1 MCRSL
6 QVLTTL
12 AKKNLPTQQNPQ
24 HLKKIYA
31 NNACPLRPRKA
42 AMWGEFVTTY
52 LPGSAAT
59 VLLSDRWFIVKS
71 NLVGEVIVLFDVR
84 LLGERV
90 TCRFLKC
97 LLHVDCVLGT
107 CFEEWD
113 FALVLAPDLQLLGSN
128 LMKNAIVF
136 RTRLMTTCY
145 KQYIIDKIVNEV
157 QWTRW
162 SIGMEHIG

>member
-24 HLKKIYA
+24 HLKKMYA
-31 NNACPLRPRKA
+31 SNARPLRPRKA
-42 AMWGEFVTTY
+42 AMWGEFVTTH
-52 LPGSAAT
+52 LPDSAAT

-107 CFEEWD
+107 CFEERD
-113 FALVLAPDLQLLGSN
+113 FALVLAPHLQLLGSN
-128 LMKNAIVF
+128 LSKNAIVIN
-136 RTRLMTTCY
+136 TRLMTTFY
-145 KQYIIDKIVNEV
+145 KQYIINNVISAMKCPY
-157 QWTRW
+157 
-162 SIGMEHIG
+162 